1 MFVKTILTRWLVLLF
16 ALLPLTVA
24 AQERTQLAKWTFDTG
39 YTVAEGVYTPND
51 AAWAQVGWNQFN
63 PLPKI
68 LPNSC
73 VGTASDYYVSAK
85 GTRFWGILENYDAKV
100 LQLYQ
105 DQDPN
110 NITDYT
116 DASQHNQYFEV
127 NFPTKGYKNIE
138 LNFAF
143 TCNDNVAR
151 DLEVVVSTDGG
162 QTWAD
167 AGAQT
172 GAANWWIYSDNKVS
186 LSANNKDKVIVRL
199 IAQNGAT
206 CVWRMNEISI
216 SGEKQEEAKP
226 VDEKGMTLSWSL
238 GKGTDDVTGAV
249 ASVQGLF
256 SVAEFDL
263 GKLTVSRI
271 GTAGTCVQT
280 LYKPSNDNGA
290 VNDDDVL
297 TFTLKPKKGLKF
309 APKSFKFEAS
319 RWGTNGGKFDVVA
332 IAGGQETTLE
342 TGVTP
347 ARNNEFSTHSY
358 DLSALTTDENGLVL
372 KIKIYNLASAKEY
385 GFANVVVTGDMTG
398 TPEAVPTYTMSVKLG
413 MEGAGNVSCNPA
425 GGEFDEG
432 TLLTVKATEN
442 FGYHFVA
449 WTDNDGKE
457 VSKENPYSFEIKQNT
472 ALIATYT
479 KKNVY
484 ALNLKLEGGAN
495 ANLVQFV
502 PEGNVIDGVHHYE
515 EGTDVKLTTLN
526 NRVLTFTQWE
536 DNTTSVERDVKMDG
550 EKNLTATFSAVDY
563 IVGWDLFNAEPRQDR
578 AADYKSDSENAGVLQ
593 LMNKDGQS
601 NAWLGQY
608 RQNRYAALAW
618 RAWTDNNY
626 FQISFSSKG
635 YQNLKLS
642 AAVGDDY
649 WAHQTIYA
657 QYSTDGTSFTTFGTY
672 TLPER
677 GWTEIEFDL
686 PAEAN
691 DQQRVWI
698 RWMPDYNSPTVG
710 VENDNDGTMVTDI
723 FVLAESKGGTDE
735 TATLV
740 SSTPVNN
747 ATSVSASGSV
757 ILTFDNKVKAGTGTA
772 TLNGEQI
779 SPIISGKTAV
789 FKYMGL
795 KYGTSYTF
803 SMPEGVLV
811 SRSGKAVAAA
821 QIAFTTMERQQPEAK
836 LYDAVVAK
844 DGTGDYQ
851 TVQAAVDA
859 APEGRTKPWL
869 IFIKNGEY
877 KEHVDIPA
885 KKPYLHFIGQNR
897 DKTVILDDKLCG
909 GENAL
914 HVSVGATVVVNANNI
929 FFENL
934 TLENSYGHEK
944 QAGPQALALNTQG
957 DRIAL
962 NGVALLSYQ
971 DTWITTS
978 NQKNRHY
985 IKNSIIEGAVDFIYN
1000 GGDVYLDGDTIEIN
1014 RPSGGYIVAP
1024 WHTADTKW
1032 GYVFQNNVIRAR
1044 KGVDVTDV
1052 WLGRPWHGEPKT
1064 VYINTQS
1071 FVNIPAKGWYN
1082 TMGGLPVLWAEYNTM
1097 DKDGNPVDLS
1107 QRETYYYYWADDA
1120 KTQKVETFN
1129 VKNTLTAEEAAQ
1141 YTLKNVMGG
1150 NDGWQPD
1157 LLCEA
1162 CDAPVVKGEGSK
1174 LTWEAVPYAICYVI
1188 TKNGEVA
1195 GFTKET
1201 SFDGY
1206 TTADKWQVQAVNENG
1221 GLSAYGTANAVTGIS
1236 HLDNQKEIS
1245 VIAIYTLDGK
1255 QVKEPQRGLNI
1266 IRMSDGSCRKV
1277 MMR

>member
-1 MFVKTILTRWLVLLF
+1 MLVMLVSLF
-16 ALLPLTVA
+16 SLLPLTAA
-24 AQERTQLAKWTFDTG
+24 AQGSTQLAKWTFDTG
-39 YTVAEGVYTPND
+39 YTAAEGVYTPNSE
-51 AAWAQVGWNQFN
+51 AWAQVGWNQFN

-68 LPNSC
+68 LPNAC
-73 VGTASDYYVSAK
+73 DGTAADYYVSAK

-116 DASQHNQYFEV
+116 DASQHNQYFEIA
-127 NFPTKGYKNIE
+127 FPTKGYKNIE
-138 LNFAF
+138 LSFAF

-172 GAANWWIYSDNKVS
+172 GAANWWVYSDNKVS
-186 LSANNKDKVIVRL
+186 LSANNKDNVLVRL

-216 SGEKQEEAKP
+216 SGEKQDEAKP
-226 VDEKGMTLSWSL
+226 VDEKGLTLSWPL
-238 GKGTDDVTGAV
+238 GKGVDDATAAV
-249 ASVQGLF
+249 ASVEGLF
-256 SVAEFDL
+256 SVAEFDY
-263 GKLTVSRI
+263 GKMIVSQQRA
-271 GTAGTCVQT
+271 AGTSQQT
-280 LYKPSNDNGA
+280 LYKPSNNNAA

-297 TFTLKPKKGLKF
+297 TFTIKPKKGLTF
-309 APKSFKFEAS
+309 APKSFSFES
-319 RWGTNGGKFDVVA
+319 SKWGTGGGKFDVAA
-332 IAGGQETTLE
+332 IAGGTEKILAE
-342 TGVTP
+342 AFSP
-347 ARNNEFSTHSY
+347 ARNNEFSSLSY
-358 DLSALTTDENGLVL
+358 DLSDLTLNETGLIL
-372 KIKIYNLASAKEY
+372 KIKVYGLASNKEY
-385 GFANVVVTGDMTG
+385 GFGNVVVTGDVTG

-425 GGEFDEG
+425 GNEFDEG
-432 TLLTVKATEN
+432 TQLTVKATEN
-442 FGYHFVA
+442 FGYHFAA
-449 WTDNDGKE
+449 WTDVEGNT
-457 VSKENPYSFEIKQNT
+457 VSTENPYTFEIRQNT
-472 ALIATYT
+472 ALIAAYT

-495 ANLVQFV
+495 PNLVQFV
-502 PEGNVIDGVHHYE
+502 PEGNVVDGVHHYE
-515 EGTDVKLTTLN
+515 EDTDVRLTTLN
-526 NRVLTFTQWE
+526 NRILTFTQWE
-536 DNTTSVERDVKMDG
+536 DNTTGVERDVKMDG
-550 EKNLTATFSAVDY
+550 EKNLTAIFSAVDY
-563 IVGWDLFNAEPRQDR
+563 IVGWDLYNAEPRQDR
-578 AADYKSDSENAGVLQ
+578 PADYKSDSENAGVLQ

-618 RAWTDNNY
+618 RPWADNNY

-657 QYSTDGTSFTTFGTY
+657 QYSTDGTTFTTFGTY

-677 GWTEIEFDL
+677 GWTEVEFDL

-698 RWMPDYNSPTVG
+698 RWMPDYDSPTVG
-710 VENDNDGTMVTDI
+710 VENANDGTMVTDI
-723 FVLAESKGGTDE
+723 FVLAESKGGADE
-735 TATLV
+735 IATLV
-740 SSTPVNN
+740 SSTPASN
-747 ATSVSASGSV
+747 ATGVSASGSV
-757 ILTFDNKVKAGTGTA
+757 ILTFDNKIKAGEGKA
-772 TLNGEQI
+772 SLGGEQI
-779 SPIISGKTAV
+779 DPIISGKTAV

-811 SRSGKAVAAA
+811 SRSGKPVAAA
-821 QIAFTTMERQQPEAK
+821 EITFTTMERQQPEARVF
-836 LYDAVVAK
+836 DAVVAA
-844 DGTGDYQ
+844 DGSGDYQ

-885 KKPYLHFIGQNR
+885 KKPYLHFIGQER

-914 HVSVGATVVVNANNI
+914 HVSVGATVVVNADNI

-944 QAGPQALALNTQG
+944 LAGPQALALNTQG

-978 NQKNRHY
+978 IQKNRHY

-1032 GYVFQNNVIRAR
+1032 GYVFQNNIIRAR
-1044 KGVDVTDV
+1044 KGIDVKDV
-1052 WLGRPWHGEPKT
+1052 WLGRPWHGTPKT

-1071 FVNIPAKGWYN
+1071 FVTIPAKGWYN
-1082 TMGGLPVLWAEYNTM
+1082 TMGGLPELWAEYNTV

-1107 QRETYYYYWADDA
+1107 QRETYYYYWIDKDA
-1120 KTQKVETFN
+1120 GTKAEVFN
-1129 VKNTLTAEEAAQ
+1129 VKNTLTADEAAQ

-1157 LLCEA
+1157 LLCEPV
-1162 CDAPVVKGEGSK
+1162 DAPLVKGEGSQ
-1174 LTWEAVPYAICYVI
+1174 LSWEAVPYAICYVV
-1188 TKNGEVA
+1188 TKNGEVV
-1195 GFTKET
+1195 GFTT
-1201 SFDGY
+1201 QTTFDGY
-1206 TTADKWQVQAVNENG
+1206 TASDQWQVQAVNENG
-1221 GLSAYGTANAVTGIS
+1221 GLSAYGTPNTTTDISLQTSTVSQQPIAV
-1236 HLDNQKEIS
+1236 
-1245 VIAIYTLDGK
+1245 YTLDGRR
-1255 QVKEPQRGLNI
+1255 VDSNARGLLI
-1266 IRMSDGSCRKV
+1266 VRSADGTTRKV
-1277 MMR
+1277 IR

>member
-186 LSANNKDKVIVRL
+186 ISANNKDKVIVRL

-226 VDEKGMTLSWSL
+226 VDEKGMTLSWPL

-526 NRVLTFTQWE
+526 NRILTFTQWE

-677 GWTEIEFDL
+677 GWTEVEFDL

-735 TATLV
+735 TATLFLLLQ
-740 SSTPVNN
+740 S
-747 ATSVSASGSV
+747 
-757 ILTFDNKVKAGTGTA
+757 I
-772 TLNGEQI
+772 
-779 SPIISGKTAV
+779 
-789 FKYMGL
+789 M
-795 KYGTSYTF
+795 
-803 SMPEGVLV
+803 
-811 SRSGKAVAAA
+811 
-821 QIAFTTMERQQPEAK
+821 
-836 LYDAVVAK
+836 
-844 DGTGDYQ
+844 
-851 TVQAAVDA
+851 
-859 APEGRTKPWL
+859 
-869 IFIKNGEY
+869 
-877 KEHVDIPA
+877 
-885 KKPYLHFIGQNR
+885 
-897 DKTVILDDKLCG
+897 
-909 GENAL
+909 
-914 HVSVGATVVVNANNI
+914 
-929 FFENL
+929 
-934 TLENSYGHEK
+934 
-944 QAGPQALALNTQG
+944 PQAL
-957 DRIAL
+957 
-962 NGVALLSYQ
+962 V
-971 DTWITTS
+971 
-978 NQKNRHY
+978 
-985 IKNSIIEGAVDFIYN
+985 
-1000 GGDVYLDGDTIEIN
+1000 
-1014 RPSGGYIVAP
+1014 
-1024 WHTADTKW
+1024 
-1032 GYVFQNNVIRAR
+1032 
-1044 KGVDVTDV
+1044 
-1052 WLGRPWHGEPKT
+1052 
-1064 VYINTQS
+1064 
-1071 FVNIPAKGWYN
+1071 
-1082 TMGGLPVLWAEYNTM
+1082 
-1097 DKDGNPVDLS
+1097 
-1107 QRETYYYYWADDA
+1107 
-1120 KTQKVETFN
+1120 
-1129 VKNTLTAEEAAQ
+1129 
-1141 YTLKNVMGG
+1141 
-1150 NDGWQPD
+1150 
-1157 LLCEA
+1157 
-1162 CDAPVVKGEGSK
+1162 PVVAS
-1174 LTWEAVPYAICYVI
+1174 
-1188 TKNGEVA
+1188 
-1195 GFTKET
+1195 
-1201 SFDGY
+1201 S
-1206 TTADKWQVQAVNENG
+1206 
-1221 GLSAYGTANAVTGIS
+1221 
-1236 HLDNQKEIS
+1236 
-1245 VIAIYTLDGK
+1245 
-1255 QVKEPQRGLNI
+1255 
-1266 IRMSDGSCRKV
+1266 
-1277 MMR
+1277 